1 MLSETTQTN
10 SMDWKNIPAARQ
22 AVAAVPGLTFR
33 GFADETDFPKMLA
46 VIMDSRE
53 EDEVERVEA
62 LEDIV
67 RTYTHLTNC
76 DPATD
81 MVFAE
86 VYGEVVGYGRLT
98 WWTENTG
105 LWVYTHF
112 GFLKPAWRR
121 RGIGRAMLYILQR
134 RVREIAAG
142 HMVSGERAAEAPA
155 VFRSF
160 ASESEKNHCAL
171 LASEGFQPVRYGYT
185 MLRPD
190 LENIP
195 DLPLPPGIE
204 VRPVNW
210 VDHRRQ
216 IFDAEQEAFRD
227 HWGFSEPTEESY
239 HAWVGEI
246 EDDPDLNPSLWRVAW
261 QGNQV
266 VGMVR
271 SFILADEN
279 REYSRHRGYTEH
291 ISVRRPW
298 RRQGV
303 ARALIALSLQALK
316 ERGMTEAALGVDT
329 ENTSGALRIYE
340 FMGFRPVKVHITYDK
355 PLD

>member
-1 MLSETTQTN
+1 METVQTRW
-10 SMDWKNIPAARQ
+10 MDWKNIPAARLP
-22 AVAAVPGLTFR
+22 ATNVPGLTLR
-33 GFADETDFPKMLA
+33 GFAGEADFPKMLA

-53 EDEVERVEA
+53 EDQIERVEA

-76 DPATD
+76 NPATD

-86 VYGEVVGYGRLT
+86 VAGEVVGYGRLT
-98 WWTENTG
+98 WSEEKSG

-121 RGIGRAMLYILQR
+121 RGIGRAMLQILQMR
-134 RVREIAAG
+134 LREIAAG
-142 HMVSGERAAEAPA
+142 HLANGERQADSPA
-155 VFRSF
+155 VFRSW
-160 ASESEKNHCAL
+160 ASESEKNCCAL
-171 LASEGFQPVRYGYT
+171 LASEGFQPIRYGYT
-185 MLRPD
+185 MVRSD

-195 DLPLPPGIE
+195 DLALPPGIE
-204 VRPVNW
+204 VRPVDW
-210 VDHRRQ
+210 ESHRRQ

-227 HWGFSEPTEESY
+227 HWGYIEPTEEIY
-239 HAWVGEI
+239 KAWVGEI
-246 EDDPDLNPSLWRVAW
+246 DDDPDLDPSLWRVAW
-261 QGNQV
+261 QGNEV

-279 REYSRHRGYTEH
+279 LEYDRLRGYTEH

-298 RRQGV
+298 RRQGI
-303 ARALIALSLQALK
+303 ARSLIGMSLRALK

-340 FMGFRPVKVHITYDK
+340 FMGFRPVKVHITFDK